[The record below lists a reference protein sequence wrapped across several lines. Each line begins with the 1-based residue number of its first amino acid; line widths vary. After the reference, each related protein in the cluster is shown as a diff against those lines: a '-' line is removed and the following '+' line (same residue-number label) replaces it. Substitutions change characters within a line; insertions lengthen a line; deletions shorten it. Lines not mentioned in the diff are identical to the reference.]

1 MSLFL
6 MLITLYVSLMVL
18 NTASR
23 LIYSFIFGMIRMA
36 VMGVLILGVVWV
48 IKAGQGDIDTV
59 SNALVDNVQW
69 VMDQGKRYIWN
80 AAGDLLNW

>member
-1 MSLFL
+1 

-18 NTASR
+18 NTASK

-36 VMGVLILGVVWV
+36 VMGVLVLGVLWV

-59 SNALVDNVQW
+59 SNVLGGSVQW
-69 VMDQGKRYIWN
+69 IMDQGKRYIWN
-80 AAGDLLNW
+80 ATGDLLNW